1 MRFANLKLSMKLA
14 VGFGSLLAI
23 VFVSLTYIYMQTV
36 ALAEIER
43 LNSVSDEATDRV
55 DLMLAHV
62 SEARADIRR
71 LILTGDP
78 ADKAT
83 VEKDLEAWKTEF
95 TALRAIL
102 EKDATSILPDLNNYK
117 GSFDAVINDFI
128 KPEITLSLD
137 PATRPQAIAL
147 AMHSFLGKTQ
157 ASFAIL
163 RKKVD
168 TWSQSYTIA
177 GDQSMAATVHVV
189 VITGVVVVALGIL
202 LGWFL
207 SRAIGR
213 PLNAMTEAMRVLAK
227 GNLSVEIPARDQ
239 TDELGEMAGAV
250 QVFKDAAIDK
260 ARLES
265 EASLARQAAE
275 DERTRNETVRAEAAR
290 QVAQVVDGLAAGLDK
305 LAAGDLIHRL
315 DRPFAADYES
325 LRANFNTAVAQ
336 LQEAIEVVSVNT
348 GAIRSGTGQ
357 ISTASDDL
365 SRRTEQQAASLEET
379 AAALSEITTAVKKT
393 AEGAV
398 HARQVVKV
406 ASADAERSGEVVART
421 VTAMSGIERSSQ
433 QIGQIIGVI
442 DEIAFQT
449 NLLALN
455 AGVEAARA
463 GDAGRGFAVVASEV
477 RGLAQRSAEAAKE
490 IKTLILASDDQVKA
504 GVQLVGET
512 GKGLTRIVEQV
523 AEISIIVNEIATSA
537 EEQAS
542 GLSQVNIAVN
552 QMDQV
557 TQQNAAMVEE
567 ATAATHSLAS
577 DSEELA
583 RAVSR
588 FQVGGSVVA
597 MGRSGGGKAR
607 APAPASH
614 AQRPALRSAPPRRAG
629 GMTGASAAAQPKAAN
644 AADSWE
650 EF

>member
-1 MRFANLKLSMKLA
+1 MRFSDLKLSTKLA
-14 VGFGSLLAI
+14 AGFGSLLVVTA
-23 VFVSLTYIYMQTV
+23 VSSTFVYTQSRS
-36 ALAEIER
+36 LAEIER
-43 LNSVSDEATDRV
+43 LNSVSDETL
-55 DLMLAHV
+55 DLADQMIGHING
-62 SEARADIRR
+62 ARLSSRK
-71 LILTGDP
+71 LTFSGAQ
-78 ADKAT
+78 ADKLELDGELNAWTKNYT
-83 VEKDLEAWKTEF
+83 VLRERFQKDGPQLLPELEEYRNSVEVAVEQYFKPEAALALNPETRPLALAKVASDSF
-95 TALRAIL
+95 RSYLQRMSTSFAALRSKTSAWSNSWTDTGNKAMGDM
-102 EKDATSILPDLNNYK
+102 EK
-117 GSFDAVINDFI
+117 AVLLGGFA
-128 KPEITLSLD
+128 SL
-137 PATRPQAIAL
+137 L
-147 AMHSFLGKTQ
+147 
-157 ASFAIL
+157 
-163 RKKVD
+163 V
-168 TWSQSYTIA
+168 
-177 GDQSMAATVHVV
+177 
-189 VITGVVVVALGIL
+189 GVLM
-202 LGWFL
+202 GWFL
-207 SRAIGR
+207 TRAIGR
-213 PLNAMTEAMRVLAK
+213 PLTAMTRAMRALAA
-227 GNLSVEIPARDQ
+227 GDLDVTIPARGQ
-239 TDELGEMAGAV
+239 ADELGDMAAAV
-250 QVFKDAAIDK
+250 QVFKEATVAK
-260 ARLES
+260 ARLE
-265 EASLARQAAE
+265 ADAATARRAAE
-275 DERTRNETVRAEAAR
+275 DERARSEQVRAEAAK

-305 LAAGDLIHRL
+305 LAAGDLIQRL

-325 LRANFNTAVAQ
+325 LRTNFNTAVSQ
-336 LQEAIEVVSVNT
+336 LQEAIELVSFNT
-348 GAIRSGTGQ
+348 GAIHSGTGQ

-393 AEGAV
+393 AEGAA
-398 HARQVVKV
+398 HARQVVKI
-406 ASADAERSGEVVART
+406 ASSDAERSGDVVART
-421 VTAMSGIERSSQ
+421 VKAMSGIEHSSQ

-477 RGLAQRSAEAAKE
+477 RSLAQRSAEAAKE

-567 ATAATHSLAS
+567 ATAATHSLKS

-597 MGRSGGGKAR
+597 MPHAIKGKAA
-607 APAPASH
+607 APAP
-614 AQRPALRSAPPRRAG
+614 RPVLKTVARRG
-629 GMTGASAAAQPKAAN
+629 GTVVAAAPQSRTAV
-644 AADSWE
+644 AADNWE

>member
-1 MRFANLKLSMKLA
+1 MRFANLKLSLKLA
-14 VGFGSLLAI
+14 VGFGSMLAI
-23 VFVSLTYIYMQTV
+23 TAVSSTYIYVQMTN
-36 ALAEIER
+36 LSEIER
-43 LNSVSDEATDRV
+43 LNSLSGDAVDRTA
-55 DLMLAHV
+55 LMLARLA
-62 SEARADIRR
+62 ETRASVRKLVI
-71 LILTGDP
+71 TG
-78 ADKAT
+78 AQTDKAE
-83 VEKDLEAWKTEF
+83 VEKGLDEWAKDF
-95 TALRAIL
+95 TAVRGII
-102 EKDATSILPDLNNYK
+102 EKEVPSLLPELGTYKSAVDALIEQAL
-117 GSFDAVINDFI
+117 
-128 KPEITLSLD
+128 KPEIAAAMD
-137 PATRPQAIAL
+137 PATRPQAM
-147 AMHSFLGKTQ
+147 AMVISPLSRPIGDKVGETFAVLRGKTD
-157 ASFAIL
+157 A
-163 RKKVD
+163 
-168 TWSQSYTIA
+168 WSQSYTTA
-177 GDQSMAATVHVV
+177 ANLAMAATTRIVLIAGLVSV
-189 VITGVVVVALGIL
+189 LLGVLM
-202 LGWFL
+202 GWFL
-207 SRAIGR
+207 TRAIGR
-213 PLNAMTEAMRVLAK
+213 PLDAMTGAMRALAS
-227 GNLSVEIPARDQ
+227 GDVSVTVPARDQ
-239 TDELGEMAGAV
+239 LDELGEMAGAV
-250 QVFKDAAIDK
+250 QVFKDAAIGK
-260 ARLES
+260 TRLEADAAAMRRSAEEERSRS
-265 EASLARQAAE
+265 EA
-275 DERTRNETVRAEAAR
+275 TRAEAAR

-305 LAAGDLIHRL
+305 LASGDLIQRL

-325 LRANFNTAVAQ
+325 LRTNFNMAVAQ
-336 LQEAIEVVSVNT
+336 LQEAIELVSVNT

-393 AEGAV
+393 AEGAA

-406 ASADAERSGEVVART
+406 ASTDAERSGEVVART
-421 VTAMSGIERSSQ
+421 VKAMSGIEQSSQ
-433 QIGQIIGVI
+433 KIGQIIGVI

-490 IKTLILASDDQVKA
+490 IKTLILASDDQVRA

-512 GKGLTRIVEQV
+512 GRGLTRIVEQV
-523 AEISIIVNEIATSA
+523 TEISLIVNEIATSA

-588 FQVGGSVVA
+588 FQVGGNVTPMA
-597 MGRSGGGKAR
+597 NARSKTTTA
-607 APAPASH
+607 APAA
-614 AQRPALRSAPPRRAG
+614 RPALKTMARRGGAAAAMPAPQPK
-629 GMTGASAAAQPKAAN
+629 ASAAS